1 MKQKVK
7 ITVNMIATMNMR
19 KRSRGRMGKEIKRL
33 KSKVVQGLRFN
44 RNPIT

>member
-19 KRSRGRMGKEIKRL
+19 KRGKGRMEGDKKTEE
-33 KSKVVQGLRFN
+33 
-44 RNPIT
+44 